1 MDILLEKISSTAMSM
16 QDTHLHTIAIGM
28 LFTGECHSVIN
39 IVQETAEQSIW
50 YALEVNQVY
59 LAPH

>member
-1 MDILLEKISSTAMSM
+1 MSM